1 MSGHSKWHNIR
12 LKKGK
17 VDAQRGKLFTK
28 MSKDIYMAVRKG
40 GPEPDT
46 NFLLKV
52 AIQRARAMNMP
63 ADNIKRV
70 VEKAAGNGEGENYDE
85 ITYEGYGTHGVAILV
100 EAATNNRN
108 RTAADV
114 RSIFSKLG
122 GSLGESGCVGWQF
135 DRRGVLQIPA
145 EGIDEETL
153 MMAAL
158 DAGALDINNEGEC
171 FEVLTEPSDLHAVK
185 DAMEAAGFTID
196 DVSFSRIPQNTVPLT
211 VDQAASNMRIIDA
224 LEDLDDVQNVY
235 SNGDFPE
242 EAMED

>member
-1 MSGHSKWHNIR
+1 
-12 LKKGK
+12 
-17 VDAQRGKLFTK
+17 

-52 AIQRARAMNMP
+52 AIQRARAVNMP